1 MVTCTS
7 LGGAVVGDVYV
18 TDVDVPLLNVPTP
31 DAGEMLH
38 EVGFTPLFAGSLV
51 TIAVIRDVPPAP
63 TGFTDGERLTTIP
76 VTRLSVTDADFVL
89 SATEVAVIVTVA
101 GLGGKV
107 AGAVNVVG
115 ASLAVDVGKVARMAR
130 WRN

>member
-1 MVTCTS
+1 MTEEE
-7 LGGAVVGDVYV
+7 VGLLR
-18 TDVDVPLLNVPTP
+18 VPAPV
-31 DAGEMLH
+31 AGEIFQ
-38 EVGFTPLFAGSLV
+38 EVGFTPLFAGSFV
-51 TIAVIRDVPPAP
+51 TIAMIRDVPPAA